1 MTEAMFM
8 LTLHSANIFN
18 RRLSD
23 WELTEGV
30 AEFKKYLVAA
40 REAGEVVITGKMRIK
55 NRREVSSVRYLA
67 GSHVL
72 L

>member
-1 MTEAMFM
+1 MSETVFM

-30 AEFKKYLVAA
+30 AEFKKYLIVAK
-40 REAGEVVITGKMRIK
+40 EAGEVNIEG
-55 NRREVSSVRYLA
+55 NRKTQ
-67 GSHVL
+67 
-72 L
+72 